1 MDFSKIGKVDAFVL
15 LVFINFFLEGSF
27 EKSLEQTFNC
37 FAFNRPAFLLKEE
50 FFYFLDALFRSISKL
65 IVQTDTE
72 GKIQESKNW
81 RINSKD
87 LGEFVNQIFGIED
100 QLVKFDFISNFLEAE
115 SEISNFLIK
124 IKDKVN
130 EELKIGRKNS
140 KTNAKENV

>member
-1 MDFSKIGKVDAFVL
+1 MLIP
-15 LVFINFFLEGSF
+15 I
-27 EKSLEQTFNC
+27 
-37 FAFNRPAFLLKEE
+37 REE